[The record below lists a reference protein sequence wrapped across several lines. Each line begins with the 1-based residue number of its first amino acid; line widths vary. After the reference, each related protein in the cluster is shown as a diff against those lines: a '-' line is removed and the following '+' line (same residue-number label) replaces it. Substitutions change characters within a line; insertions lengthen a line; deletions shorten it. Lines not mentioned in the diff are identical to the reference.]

1 MTLRSGEYPPLSK
14 WAQGNHT
21 ILKTGET
28 LLTMVRDRC
37 DWEEWSESGNIVG
50 FEDRNKG
57 YDFKNTS
64 DFLKLEKS
72 GKWIPPLS
80 P

>member
-1 MTLRSGEYPPLSK
+1 
-14 WAQGNHT
+14 
-21 ILKTGET
+21 
-28 LLTMVRDRC
+28 MVRDRC
-37 DWEEWSESGNIVG
+37 DQEEWSESGNIAG
-50 FEDRNKG
+50 FEDGNKG